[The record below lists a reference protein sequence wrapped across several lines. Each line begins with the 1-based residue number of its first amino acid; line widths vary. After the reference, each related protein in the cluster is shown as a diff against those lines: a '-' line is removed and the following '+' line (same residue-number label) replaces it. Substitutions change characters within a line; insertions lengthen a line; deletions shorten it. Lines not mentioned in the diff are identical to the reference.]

1 MTKVI
6 DCITYFDED
15 MLLDFRLNVL
25 NNYVS
30 KFVIVEAKEDH
41 QGNKKKLN
49 FDIKNFS
56 KFKNKIIYI
65 VQEKIIVDSNT
76 KLPKNWSKNHLK
88 DQSQRNY
95 ISNGIEKFEDNDWI
109 IISDLDEI
117 PNPNAIKDFNSK
129 FKYSVFEQK
138 FFYYKF
144 NLIFPGQNWYGS
156 RICVKK
162 YLKSP
167 QWLRNLKFK
176 KRPFWRL
183 DKYRLNNILDNGG
196 WHFCNLK
203 KPEELLYKYKNL
215 CETNDPVNF
224 KEKIDKKYLSLNSI
238 NKMILEKKDIIG
250 RNHSFKKI
258 SMDESFPK
266 YLLNNLKNYEEWID

>member
-65 VQEKIIVDSNT
+65 VQEKLIVDPNT

-144 NLIFPGQNWYGS
+144 NLIFPSQNWYGS

-162 YLKSP
+162 FLKSP
-167 QWLRNLKFK
+167 QWLRNQKVKKKFLGIFNRGIK
-176 KRPFWRL
+176 IIK
-183 DKYRLNNILDNGG
+183 NGG
-196 WHFCNLK
+196 WHFSYLK
-203 KPEELLYKYKNL
+203 SPVQIKKKIESFAHSEYNKEEYKNL
-215 CETNDPVNF
+215 KNIETSIKNRTDLYDRNLRL
-224 KEKIDKKYLSLNSI
+224 EKISINNELPEYLLENQDKYLN
-238 NKMILEKKDIIG
+238 
-250 RNHSFKKI
+250 
-258 SMDESFPK
+258 
-266 YLLNNLKNYEEWID
+266 WIVK

>member
-56 KFKNKIIYI
+56 RFKNKIIYI
-65 VQEKIIVDSNT
+65 VQEKLIVDPNT

-162 YLKSP
+162 FLKSP
-167 QWLRNLKFK
+167 QWLRNQKVKKKFLGIFNRGIK
-176 KRPFWRL
+176 IIK
-183 DKYRLNNILDNGG
+183 NGG
-196 WHFCNLK
+196 WHFSYLK
-203 KPEELLYKYKNL
+203 SPAQIKKKIESFAHSEYNKEEYKNL
-215 CETNDPVNF
+215 KNIETSIKNRTDLYDRNS
-224 KEKIDKKYLSLNSI
+224 KLEKISITNELPVYLVENQDKYLN
-238 NKMILEKKDIIG
+238 
-250 RNHSFKKI
+250 
-258 SMDESFPK
+258 
-266 YLLNNLKNYEEWID
+266 WIVK

>member
-1 MTKVI
+1 MTKIV

-25 NNYVS
+25 NDYVS

-41 QGNKKKLN
+41 QGKKKPLN

-56 KFKNKIIYI
+56 KFKDKIIYL
-65 VQEKIIVDSNT
+65 VQEKLIEDPNT

-95 ISNGIEKFEDNDWI
+95 IFNGLKNFEDNDWI

-117 PNPNAIKDFNSK
+117 PNPNVIKDFNPK

-144 NLIFPGQNWYGS
+144 NLTFLNQNWYGS

-162 YLKSP
+162 FLKSP
-167 QWLRNLKFK
+167 QWLRNQKIKKKFMGMFDRSIK
-176 KRPFWRL
+176 IIK
-183 DKYRLNNILDNGG
+183 NGG
-196 WHFCNLK
+196 WHFSYLK
-203 KPEELLYKYKNL
+203 SPAQIRKKIESFAHSEYNKDEYKNL
-215 CETNDPVNF
+215 KNIENCIKNRTDLYDRNSNL
-224 KEKIDKKYLSLNSI
+224 EKISI
-238 NKMILEKKDIIG
+238 TNEL
-250 RNHSFKKI
+250 
-258 SMDESFPK
+258 PT
-266 YLLNNLKNYEEWID
+266 YLLENQEKYSNWIVK

>member
-1 MTKVI
+1 MTKIV

-25 NNYVS
+25 NDYVS

-41 QGNKKKLN
+41 QGKKKPLN

-56 KFKNKIIYI
+56 KFKDKIIYL
-65 VQEKIIVDSNT
+65 VQEKLIEDPNT

-95 ISNGIEKFEDNDWI
+95 IFNGLKNFEDNDWI

-117 PNPNAIKDFNSK
+117 PNPNAIKDFNPK

-144 NLIFPGQNWYGS
+144 NLTFLNQNWYGS

-162 YLKSP
+162 FLKSP
-167 QWLRNLKFK
+167 QWLRNQKIKKKFMGMFDRGIK
-176 KRPFWRL
+176 IIK
-183 DKYRLNNILDNGG
+183 NGG
-196 WHFCNLK
+196 WHFSYLK
-203 KPEELLYKYKNL
+203 SPAQIRKKIESFAHSEYNKDEYKNL
-215 CETNDPVNF
+215 KNIENCIKNRTDLYDRNSNL
-224 KEKIDKKYLSLNSI
+224 EKISI
-238 NKMILEKKDIIG
+238 TNEL
-250 RNHSFKKI
+250 
-258 SMDESFPK
+258 PT
-266 YLLNNLKNYEEWID
+266 YLLENQEKYSNWIVK

>member
-1 MTKVI
+1 MTKIV

-25 NNYVS
+25 NDYVS

-41 QGNKKKLN
+41 QGKKKPLN
-49 FDIKNFS
+49 FDLKNFS
-56 KFKNKIIYI
+56 KFKDKIIYL
-65 VQEKIIVDSNT
+65 VQEKLIEDPNT

-95 ISNGIEKFEDNDWI
+95 IFNGLKNFEDNDWI

-117 PNPNAIKDFNSK
+117 PNPNAIKDFNPK

-144 NLIFPGQNWYGS
+144 NLTFLNQNWYGS

-162 YLKSP
+162 FLKSP
-167 QWLRNLKFK
+167 QWLRNQKIKKKFMGMFDRGIK
-176 KRPFWRL
+176 IIK
-183 DKYRLNNILDNGG
+183 NGG
-196 WHFCNLK
+196 WHFSYLK
-203 KPEELLYKYKNL
+203 SPAQIRKKIESFAHSEYNKDEYKNL
-215 CETNDPVNF
+215 KNIENCIKNRTDLYDRNSNL
-224 KEKIDKKYLSLNSI
+224 EKISI
-238 NKMILEKKDIIG
+238 TNEL
-250 RNHSFKKI
+250 
-258 SMDESFPK
+258 PT
-266 YLLNNLKNYEEWID
+266 YLLENQEKYSNWIVK

>member
-1 MTKVI
+1 MTKIV

-25 NNYVS
+25 NDYVS

-41 QGNKKKLN
+41 QGKKKPLN

-56 KFKNKIIYI
+56 KFKDKIIYL
-65 VQEKIIVDSNT
+65 VQEKLIEDPNT

-95 ISNGIEKFEDNDWI
+95 IFNGLKNFEDNDWI

-117 PNPNAIKDFNSK
+117 PNPNAIKDFNPK

-144 NLIFPGQNWYGS
+144 NLTFLNQNWYGS

-162 YLKSP
+162 FLKSP
-167 QWLRNLKFK
+167 QWLRNQKIKKKFMGMFDRGIK
-176 KRPFWRL
+176 IIK
-183 DKYRLNNILDNGG
+183 NGG
-196 WHFCNLK
+196 WHFSYLK
-203 KPEELLYKYKNL
+203 SPAQIRKKIESFAHSEYNKDEYKNL
-215 CETNDPVNF
+215 KNIENCIKNRTDLYDRKSNL
-224 KEKIDKKYLSLNSI
+224 EKISI
-238 NKMILEKKDIIG
+238 TNEL
-250 RNHSFKKI
+250 
-258 SMDESFPK
+258 PT
-266 YLLNNLKNYEEWID
+266 YLLENQEKYSNWIVK

>member
-1 MTKVI
+1 MTKIV

-25 NNYVS
+25 NDYVS

-41 QGNKKKLN
+41 QGKKKPLN
-49 FDIKNFS
+49 FDLKNFS
-56 KFKNKIIYI
+56 KFKDKIIYL
-65 VQEKIIVDSNT
+65 VQEKLIEDPNT

-95 ISNGIEKFEDNDWI
+95 IFNGLKNFEDNDWI

-117 PNPNAIKDFNSK
+117 PNPDVIKDFNPK

-144 NLIFPGQNWYGS
+144 NLMFLNQNWYGS

-162 YLKSP
+162 FLKSP
-167 QWLRNLKFK
+167 QWLRNQKIKKKFMGMFDRGIK
-176 KRPFWRL
+176 IIK
-183 DKYRLNNILDNGG
+183 NGG
-196 WHFCNLK
+196 WHFSYLK
-203 KPEELLYKYKNL
+203 SPAQIRKKIESFAHSEYNKDEYKNL
-215 CETNDPVNF
+215 KNIENCIKNRTDLYDRNSNL
-224 KEKIDKKYLSLNSI
+224 EKISI
-238 NKMILEKKDIIG
+238 TNEL
-250 RNHSFKKI
+250 
-258 SMDESFPK
+258 PT
-266 YLLNNLKNYEEWID
+266 YLLENQEKYSNWIVK

>member
-1 MTKVI
+1 MTKIV

-25 NNYVS
+25 NDYVS

-41 QGNKKKLN
+41 QGKKKPLN
-49 FDIKNFS
+49 FDLKNFS
-56 KFKNKIIYI
+56 KFKDKIIYL
-65 VQEKIIVDSNT
+65 VQEKLIEDPNT

-95 ISNGIEKFEDNDWI
+95 IFNGLKNFEDNDWI

-117 PNPNAIKDFNSK
+117 PNPNAIKDFNPK

-144 NLIFPGQNWYGS
+144 NLTFLNQNWYGS

-162 YLKSP
+162 FLKSP
-167 QWLRNLKFK
+167 QWLRNQKIKKKFIGMFDRGIK
-176 KRPFWRL
+176 IIK
-183 DKYRLNNILDNGG
+183 NGG
-196 WHFCNLK
+196 WHFSYLK
-203 KPEELLYKYKNL
+203 SPAQIRKKIESFAHSEYNKDEYKNL
-215 CETNDPVNF
+215 KNIENCIKNRTDLYDRNSNL
-224 KEKIDKKYLSLNSI
+224 EKISI
-238 NKMILEKKDIIG
+238 TNEL
-250 RNHSFKKI
+250 
-258 SMDESFPK
+258 PT
-266 YLLNNLKNYEEWID
+266 YLLENQEKYSNWIVK

>member
-1 MTKVI
+1 MTKIV

-25 NNYVS
+25 NDCVS

-41 QGNKKKLN
+41 QGKKKPLN

-56 KFKNKIIYI
+56 KFKDKIIYL
-65 VQEKIIVDSNT
+65 VQEKLIEDPNT

-95 ISNGIEKFEDNDWI
+95 IFNGLKNFEDNDWI

-117 PNPNAIKDFNSK
+117 PNPNAIKDFNPK

-144 NLIFPGQNWYGS
+144 NLTFLNQNWYGS

-162 YLKSP
+162 FLKSP
-167 QWLRNLKFK
+167 QWLRNQKIKKKFIGMFDRGIK
-176 KRPFWRL
+176 IIK
-183 DKYRLNNILDNGG
+183 NGG
-196 WHFCNLK
+196 WHFSYLK
-203 KPEELLYKYKNL
+203 SPAQIRKKIESFAHSEYNKDEYKNL
-215 CETNDPVNF
+215 KNIENCIKNRTDLYDRSSNL
-224 KEKIDKKYLSLNSI
+224 EKISI
-238 NKMILEKKDIIG
+238 TNEL
-250 RNHSFKKI
+250 
-258 SMDESFPK
+258 PT
-266 YLLNNLKNYEEWID
+266 YLLENQEKYSNWIVK